1 MIVIKRDGR
10 KVEYDSNK
18 IIVALSSA
26 NKDVRGKD
34 KLSRS
39 GIEEVI
45 CEIENKQKASM
56 TVEEIQDIIEI
67 STLL

>member
-10 KVEYDSNK
+10 KVEYDSSK
-18 IIVALSSA
+18 IVLAISSA
-26 NKDVRGKD
+26 NKDVKGKE

-45 CEIENKQKASM
+45 KDIEAQNKESM
-56 TVEEIQDIIEI
+56 TVEEIQDRIERKI
-67 STLL
+67 M